1 MRGEGGERLLDALLV
16 ADIRVNML
24 EQADLR
30 LLVCRDVQAGSRHQ
44 AQKPQRLERHGFAAR
59 VWAGDDQRVVVV
71 ADGDVDRHGLV
82 LVEQRVPR
90 AQQAAA
96 ARALHEHRRRGVH
109 LKRQLGAREDEVER
123 DERVV
128 ILLDCIFIQCDLVR
142 QLSQNALDL
151 GLLAALEHL
160 DLVVDLHDLL
170 WLDEHGRAGG
180 RGIVHEARDV
190 AAVLGLDRHNVTPVA
205 LGDDGLLQILGPLAR
220 DQAVQGL
227 AHLARDAPQL
237 AADGQ
242 QLGACAVRDLLLRD
256 DRGRDRFL
264 ERPVAG
270 KQAEDRRERGLFLVL
285 RVVHQRA
292 ARGLQQARHVE
303 QLARVERAAARGAHQ
318 RRPHLPDAAEARAAP
333 PDHQVLRV
341 GRLIHPDLRLLMVVQ
356 RPQGAAFLLRRFGRG
371 LRRKA
376 VENLVIF
383 QCF

>member
-1 MRGEGGERLLDALLV
+1 M
-16 ADIRVNML
+16 
-24 EQADLR
+24 
-30 LLVCRDVQAGSRHQ
+30 
-44 AQKPQRLERHGFAAR
+44 
-59 VWAGDDQRVVVV
+59 
-71 ADGDVDRHGLV
+71 
-82 LVEQRVPR
+82 PR

-109 LKRQLGAREDEVER
+109 LKGQPGAREDEVER
-123 DERVV
+123 DKRVIV
-128 ILLDCIFIQCDLVR
+128 LLDCIFIQRDLVR
-142 QLSQNALDL
+142 QLGQNALDL

-160 DLVVDLHDLL
+160 DLVVDFHDRRG
-170 WLDEHGRAGG
+170 LDEYSRAGG

-190 AAVLGLDRHNVTPVA
+190 AAVLGLDRHNIAPVS
-205 LGDDGLLQILGPLAR
+205 LGDDGFLQILGPLAR

-227 AHLARDAPQL
+227 AHLARNAPQL

-242 QLGACAVRDLLLRD
+242 QLGACAVRDLLLGD
-256 DRGRDRFL
+256 DCGRDGLF
-264 ERPVAG
+264 ERPITG
-270 KQAEDRRERGLFLVL
+270 KQAENRRERGLFLVL

-303 QLARVERAAARGAHQ
+303 QLARVQRAAARGAHQ
-318 RRPHLPDAAEARAAP
+318 RRTHLADAAEARAAL

-356 RPQGAAFLLRRFGRG
+356 RPQGAAFFLRRLGRG

-376 VENLVIF
+376 VEDLVIF